1 MKMVN
6 QADKSLVIYK
16 TEINGWTFMTNP
28 MILQQLLNETSHQ
41 IANRKV
47 INNWKIVRKDK
58 TSPVRIKRNNSHR
71 LFFVSLPTQFEQFR
85 VVIKKNK

>member
-6 QADKSLVIYK
+6 QADNSLVIYK

-58 TSPVRIKRNNSHR
+58 TSRVRIKRNN
-71 LFFVSLPTQFEQFR
+71 
-85 VVIKKNK
+85 